1 MRRSG
6 ESIAYADEGY
16 IELTHVKDVSLTSC
30 CHGGSGAASE
40 VARRFAVSLDLKVV
54 YGSSLAENRAVH
66 FLCPPETGSM
76 WHAALPRL
84 ASAIRFVL
92 VHSIFVR
99 FHVPLS
105 SARAEDP
112 RMVWLKDQYLFL
124 YFQDDLC
131 MGPLAADAIKASS
144 KKIQSDMISLIYN
157 YNNLSCQL

>member
-30 CHGGSGAASE
+30 CNGGSGAASE

-84 ASAIRFVL
+84 ASAIRSVVL
-92 VHSIFVR
+92 IRRIFVQ
-99 FHVPLS
+99 FHVHFFLPG
-105 SARAEDP
+105 P
-112 RMVWLKDQYLFL
+112 RIPGWF
-124 YFQDDLC
+124 
-131 MGPLAADAIKASS
+131 G
-144 KKIQSDMISLIYN
+144 
-157 YNNLSCQL
+157 

>member
-30 CHGGSGAASE
+30 CHGGTGAASE

-76 WHAALPRL
+76 WHTALPRL
-84 ASAIRFVL
+84 ASAIRSVFVSRTQYFRAVSL
-92 VHSIFVR
+92 STLFCQGR
-99 FHVPLS
+99 GSQDGLAERSVPLPLL
-105 SARAEDP
+105 P
-112 RMVWLKDQYLFL
+112 R
-124 YFQDDLC
+124 
-131 MGPLAADAIKASS
+131 
-144 KKIQSDMISLIYN
+144 
-157 YNNLSCQL
+157 